1 MLSLTTLLLNK
12 LSVCSPLT
20 IGPFGVLFFISGG
33 PCELTHLH
41 VCVLLSEAQFLLS
54 DLGAKEEIYSGYF
67 ELTLGMCALQS
78 GCHKLL
84 TKGKGPE
91 EFPDPAKFELMVIRT
106 HGVVADL

>member
-1 MLSLTTLLLNK
+1 MLLLNK
-12 LSVCSPLT
+12 LSVCSLLT
-20 IGPFGVLFFISGG
+20 TGPFGVLFFISGG

-54 DLGAKEEIYSGYF
+54 DLDAKYEIYSGYF

-78 GCHKLL
+78 WCHKLL

-91 EFPDPAKFELMVIRT
+91 EFPDPAKFELMINHI
-106 HGVVADL
+106 HGAEPDL

>member
-1 MLSLTTLLLNK
+1 MLLLNK

-20 IGPFGVLFFISGG
+20 IGPFGVLFFY
-33 PCELTHLH
+33 LWWALRADALH

-54 DLGAKEEIYSGYF
+54 YLGAEDEIYSGYF

-91 EFPDPAKFELMVIRT
+91 EFPDPAKFELIIIRIR
-106 HGVVADL
+106 GLEPDL